1 MLCVCVLPAQQ
12 EVLRLRYDD
21 YAQCVSD
28 DHLIRVK
35 AFVEAPGENE
45 PLLTVTD
52 IPLSR
57 PDVFIQVGTPVE
69 VTWVIIAL
77 YFLTRF
83 NFLFVSQS
91 WFVCPSSGFFVWK
104 SFTLV
109 FTSFSVG
116 LSLFSYYCV
125 EGTRQRKTLENQYSS
140 KNSLWMQ
147 LIRSLVDI
155 QFQTF

>member
-1 MLCVCVLPAQQ
+1 MLSAQQ

-57 PDVFIQVGTPVE
+57 PDVFIQVGTPAG
-69 VTWVIIAL
+69 VTWVIIVL

-91 WFVCPSSGFFVWK
+91 WFVCPS
-104 SFTLV
+104 LV

-125 EGTRQRKTLENQYSS
+125 EGTRQRKTLENQYSD
-140 KNSLWMQ
+140 KNTCS
-147 LIRSLVDI
+147 
-155 QFQTF
+155 